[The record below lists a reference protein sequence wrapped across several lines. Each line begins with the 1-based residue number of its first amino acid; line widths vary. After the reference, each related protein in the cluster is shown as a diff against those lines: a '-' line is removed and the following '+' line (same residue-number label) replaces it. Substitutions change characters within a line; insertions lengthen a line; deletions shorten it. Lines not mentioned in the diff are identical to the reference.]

1 MRRTSIGRLLGALG
15 LAASFVLT
23 VSGTASA
30 SPPNW
35 SMTVV
40 DLPSLA
46 ANGSGVGYRVTIHN
60 GGPSNISSLYLVTK
74 TQNSP
79 AFVDSPS
86 QGTCSSPGAGALS
99 CNFGAL
105 TNGSSVSVVVGYA
118 APASG
123 TSFDPVFQGNT
134 TGATFSDAGHSHGDT
149 LQDPNETPTQLTTS
163 RDFAGGFA
171 LNQNKVSTDANLGKN
186 NVQSTSV
193 TPPEVGLVATVQDG
207 AGVGTFT
214 CSVCTKTLFGEWSK
228 VTVGHGESF
237 GIPFPVT
244 LLVLGK
250 TLPKGVTA
258 DSIELVHV
266 LDNGTTQILPNCG
279 TGELTTSCVTVTPVG
294 SNYRITG
301 LFDQNG
307 RFKGM
312 G

>member
-1 MRRTSIGRLLGALG
+1 MRRTSIGRLLGALC

-149 LQDPNETPTQLTTS
+149 LQDPNETPTQLTAS

-193 TPPEVGLVATVQDG
+193 TPPAVGLVATVQDALG
-207 AGVGTFT
+207 AGAFT
-214 CSVCTKTLFGEWSK
+214 CTGCTKTLFGDWSQ
-228 VTVGHGESF
+228 VTIGHGESF
-237 GIPFPVT
+237 GDLFPVT
-244 LLVLGK
+244 LLVYGR
-250 TLPKGVTA
+250 TLPKGATK
-258 DSIELVHV
+258 DTIDLVHV
-266 LDNGTTQILPNCG
+266 LDNGTTEVLSTRCG
-279 TGELTTSCVTVTPVG
+279 DTPTLNCVTVTTVG

-301 LFDQNG
+301 WVDENG
-307 RFKGM
+307 GFKGM